1 MKTTELQDSIIQK
14 VMNTNDDQ
22 LLDYLDQLLSEGN
35 EKEIYKLSEF
45 EKSIIY
51 ESQANYQSGKVISND
66 DVFLRNDE
74 WLKE

>member
-14 VMNTNDDQ
+14 VMNTHDDQ

-51 ESQANYQSGKVISND
+51 ESQANYQSGKEISND

>member
-14 VMNTNDDQ
+14 VMNTHDDQ

-35 EKEIYKLSEF
+35 DKEIYKLSEF

-66 DVFLRNDE
+66 EIFLRNDE